1 MVTCGDRFAQR
12 GFGLLNNP
20 CGAQTCTRNKD
31 TIDRVRVAHSYCG
44 LKDCSRLNA
53 PDNVIAML
61 KERPDSGDLNARF
74 LEPVLHGLRHVGGVG
89 RDKAKAANMPAENV
103 KYGIAKATGSLEGIQ
118 YEEVRYEGYG
128 AHGIAII
135 AEALTD
141 NRNRTGGDLRSMFAK
156 NGGALGETNSVAF
169 QFERKGV
176 LRYKPEVASADAMLE
191 AAIEAGAE
199 DVESGDDGHEIST
212 SVEDFAT
219 VRDALEASFGT
230 AESAKLE
237 WWSTNDIKLDE
248 ERAKDVVK
256 LLDLLDDHDDIQNIY
271 ANLEV
276 E

>member
-1 MVTCGDRFAQR
+1 MAGHSHAKNIMHRKAAQ
-12 GFGLLNNP
+12 GAKKAQAFGKLIREISVSAKIGMPDPAANP
-20 CGAQTCTRNKD
+20 RLRAAVKAALTANMTRD
-31 TIDRVRVAHSYCG
+31 TIDRAIKRAVTAG
-44 LKDCSRLNA
+44 QGED
-53 PDNVIAML
+53 
-61 KERPDSGDLNARF
+61 
-74 LEPVLHGLRHVGGVG
+74 
-89 RDKAKAANMPAENV
+89 
-103 KYGIAKATGSLEGIQ
+103 

-176 LRYKPEVASADAMLE
+176 LRYKPDVASADAMLE

-219 VRDALEASFGT
+219 VRDALEARFST
-230 AESAKLE
+230 AEAAKLE

-248 ERAKDVVK
+248 ERAKEVVK